1 MKLITLLLA
10 TSLVAPLYASENN
23 CNVFKQLND
32 DQKHNARLSYN
43 RGSGSDLGLTL
54 AAIAMTESSLGVQRV
69 NTRSKDFGLYA
80 ININT
85 MKSIAG
91 VDNVILGYLLAFNMT
106 YNDEVAAK
114 YALNVLKHFKK
125 VHKGDWEKMVMA
137 YNAGNNYKR
146 GEYYLQKVKR
156 NVKMLQ
162 QCMKLGK

>member
-1 MKLITLLLA
+1 MKLATLLLA
-10 TSLVAPLYASENN
+10 TSLVAPLYASESN
-23 CNVFKQLND
+23 CNVFKQLNSN
-32 DQKHNARLSYN
+32 QLHNARLSYN

-80 ININT
+80 INIRT
-85 MKSIAG
+85 MKSIVG
-91 VDNVILGYLLAFNMT
+91 VDNFILGYLLAGTLTF
-106 YNDEVAAK
+106 NDELNAK
-114 YALNVLKHFKK
+114 FALNVLNHYKK
-125 VHKGDWEKMVMA
+125 VHRGNWEKMVMA

-162 QCMKLGK
+162 QCMKLGR